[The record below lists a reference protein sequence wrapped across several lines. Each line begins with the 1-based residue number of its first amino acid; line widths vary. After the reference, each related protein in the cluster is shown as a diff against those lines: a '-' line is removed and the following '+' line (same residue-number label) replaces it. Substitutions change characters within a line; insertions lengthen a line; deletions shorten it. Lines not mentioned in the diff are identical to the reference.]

1 MRCFFF
7 FLSHVSTRTP
17 ANHQLPCEVGPGGHL
32 HVEPAMRNNR
42 CMQRWLWWARAQ
54 WGRWPRASSNRRS
67 HGDSAYLSS
76 LFFSPRKRQPPYMQE
91 KNPRDPMCYNSVA
104 ADWHARGGFVRRV
117 HVDLCSAACACTPVT
132 AHSTMMR
139 TGLRQ
144 DGGVVILLFFHG
156 KE

>member
-17 ANHQLPCEVGPGGHL
+17 ANHQLPCEVGPGGRL

-54 WGRWPRASSNRRS
+54 RGRWPRASSNRWS

-91 KNPRDPMCYNSVA
+91 KKSAGPHVLQQRCRRLACTRWICA
-104 ADWHARGGFVRRV
+104 ARTCGFVQHGMCMHAGDCALNDDENRLATRRW
-117 HVDLCSAACACTPVT
+117 CSDTT
-132 AHSTMMR
+132 
-139 TGLRQ
+139 
-144 DGGVVILLFFHG
+144 LFPR
-156 KE
+156 